1 MALLIDGINFQIKK
15 IGNKEYNGGSVL
27 KESISPDGKIR
38 LTGIIQRAE
47 APNQNKRIYP
57 KPILEKE
64 VARYIKEEISQKR
77 AFGELDHPD
86 STVIN
91 YRNVSHVIL
100 ELWWEGNDLWG
111 TLELLDTPSGNIAKA
126 IILAGYTIGIS
137 SRGLGSAKQLAENI
151 TEVQDDFLLIG
162 WDLVTNPS
170 THNAF
175 VELTESKDSNIIN
188 KEKEISTLMQDI
200 ICELSG
206 VCCINK

>member
-15 IGNKEYNGGSVL
+15 IGNKEYTGGSVL

-64 VARYIKEEISQKR
+64 VVRYIKEEISQKR

-175 VELTESKDSNIIN
+175 VELSESVINETN
-188 KEKEISTLMQDI
+188 KEREISLLMSDI